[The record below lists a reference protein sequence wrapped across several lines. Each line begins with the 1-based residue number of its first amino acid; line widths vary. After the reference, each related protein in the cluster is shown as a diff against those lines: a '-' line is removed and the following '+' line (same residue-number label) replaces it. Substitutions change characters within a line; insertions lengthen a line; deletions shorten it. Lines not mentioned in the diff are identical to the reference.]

1 MARRH
6 RGQDIVGELHDLSG
20 AGLVT
25 GHDYRGPPETEDR
38 HQLRHFRRIARD
50 HDSQCTVSSPRRPAA
65 DGCIDHDHAHG
76 HDDHDHK
83 PGFFVRWFFSTN
95 HKDIGTLY
103 ILFAIMAGLVGGILS
118 GLIRW
123 ELAEP
128 VTVAGHIVA
137 KLFAATSGSD
147 SDFIV
152 KLIDVY
158 PGNAPDNDPNPAGVR
173 MGHFQMLVS
182 GEVFR
187 AKYRNSFSQPAPM
200 VPNQPEPITIDLRDK
215 NHRFLKGHRIMVHVQ
230 STWFPVIDRNPQ
242 VFTNIYNAVES
253 DYRRA
258 TQRIYRSSTLPSNVT
273 VSVLQ

>member
-1 MARRH
+1 MADGTAIRTEALWETFTFRAS
-6 RGQDIVGELHDLSG
+6 LPCTSG
-20 AGLVT
+20 KKCSSRFSASRPDVLV
-25 GHDYRGPPETEDR
+25 YETE
-38 HQLRHFRRIARD
+38 
-50 HDSQCTVSSPRRPAA
+50 
-65 DGCIDHDHAHG
+65 
-76 HDDHDHK
+76 
-83 PGFFVRWFFSTN
+83 
-95 HKDIGTLY
+95 
-103 ILFAIMAGLVGGILS
+103 
-118 GLIRW
+118 

-200 VPNQPEPITIDLRDK
+200 VPNQTEPITIDLRDK
-215 NHRFLKGHRIMVHVQ
+215 NHRFLKGHR
-230 STWFPVIDRNPQ
+230 
-242 VFTNIYNAVES
+242 
-253 DYRRA
+253 
-258 TQRIYRSSTLPSNVT
+258 
-273 VSVLQ
+273 